1 MSKNLSAAAL
11 QKIGRD
17 TGFAATRDLIL
28 TARGPNVFK
37 HGTGICIFGTHLR
50 TATTKNMTAQI
61 LRNGDGSSEAAIV
74 QIDPRGQR
82 QDGVALEFED
92 GSGTIIAVLQGY
104 VANIMVESGNVI
116 SVSYSPAKRGDQLA
130 TSQPNKS
137 RADQIRA
144 LVATSAKFGVFR
156 IDGPP
161 EISRKNAEQLAKA
174 IRVEEPVD
182 PTLAIYATYA
192 YADAG
197 LYEQM
202 RSLHE
207 IMKSRLG
214 IDLFDVAM
222 LSGALSAGGSV
233 EAQVPFC
240 PMLS

>member
-1 MSKNLSAAAL
+1 
-11 QKIGRD
+11 
-17 TGFAATRDLIL
+17 
-28 TARGPNVFK
+28 
-37 HGTGICIFGTHLR
+37 
-50 TATTKNMTAQI
+50 MTAQI

-137 RADQIRA
+137 RADRIRA

-240 PMLS
+240 PMLKSRMAISQGEKCETAGPIGKRAKSHSSCSMDHLRSRRYEYRQELVRHSESSVILR